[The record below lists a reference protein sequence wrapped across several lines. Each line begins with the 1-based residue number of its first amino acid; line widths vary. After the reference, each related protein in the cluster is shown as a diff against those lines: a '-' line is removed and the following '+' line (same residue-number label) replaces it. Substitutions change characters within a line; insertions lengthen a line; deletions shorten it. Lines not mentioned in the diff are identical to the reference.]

1 MVITSIFIA
10 FLSRQYPPLTLLNI
24 FHSEFPRATYLDF
37 VTYVRQF
44 LEKKNVENR
53 QRMTVSAGNNN
64 GVGRERGSV
73 GGALNRR
80 SGEKAVFF
88 ELKCGH
94 LFDRLITAHIL
105 SNRNIN
111 TNINTNANSSSSN
124 SNIEEKFENRQ
135 FDNSLS
141 TASIPVSVTY
151 MLVALNMAVK
161 TAAEERV
168 DSLFHTAQL
177 LSKNSAAL
185 NLADTHELS
194 SKSEILPNSTTEGK
208 EIEGVVDA
216 VENNL
221 YATIDQS
228 TVSIFPSEVDSEAL
242 VSVRAVE
249 EIVRDLYDSWQVS
262 EGH

>member
-44 LEKKNVENR
+44 LEKQNAENR
-53 QRMTVSAGNNN
+53 NRMTVSAGNNN

-80 SGEKAVFF
+80 SEEKAVFF

-111 TNINTNANSSSSN
+111 INTNTNASSSD

-185 NLADTHELS
+185 NLANTHELS
-194 SKSEILPNSTTEGK
+194 GKSEILPNSTTEGK

-228 TVSIFPSEVDSEAL
+228 TVSIFPSEVDTEAL